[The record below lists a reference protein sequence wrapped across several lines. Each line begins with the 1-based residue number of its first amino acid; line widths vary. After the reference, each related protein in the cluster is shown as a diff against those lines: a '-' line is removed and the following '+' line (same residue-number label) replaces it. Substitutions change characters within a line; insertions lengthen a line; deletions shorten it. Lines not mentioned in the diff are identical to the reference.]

1 MGKGSCP
8 ILHLQLLSYFPA
20 ECTFEL
26 VYADDLVIMNAAW
39 KNWTQHEQANPWQ
52 MAFAIARFIG
62 VRLENCHMH

>member
-26 VYADDLVIMNAAW
+26 VY
-39 KNWTQHEQANPWQ
+39 
-52 MAFAIARFIG
+52 
-62 VRLENCHMH
+62 VRLT